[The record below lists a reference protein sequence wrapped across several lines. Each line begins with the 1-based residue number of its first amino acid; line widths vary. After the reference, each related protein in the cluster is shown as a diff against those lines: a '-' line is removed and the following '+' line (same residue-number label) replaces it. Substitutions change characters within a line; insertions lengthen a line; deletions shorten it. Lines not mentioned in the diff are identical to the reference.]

1 MTGGVQTQQ
10 SVLDG
15 HFMKRRSFLV
25 AEERVWDPDFSPAV
39 IAKTHLSRSAVVWI
53 ARSEDK
59 SRVSPRLTKVHAD
72 RIVLKYTAGQSL
84 SGQSLSSG
92 SGQSPTPGTTSSAE
106 YKGLT
111 SDEP

>member
-84 SGQSLSSG
+84 SSG